1 MKILSVSSIDYLVL
15 EREKKKENTD
25 YHVVLTT
32 CVRYY
37 GKIKPS
43 TQFVSNMIEQNGLTR
58 EILTELILQDPR
70 ESGCQMRWERY

>member
-15 EREKKKENTD
+15 EKEKKENTD
-25 YHVVLTT
+25 YHIVLTT
-32 CVRYY
+32 CVRFY

>member
-1 MKILSVSSIDYLVL
+1 MKILSVSSIAYLEL
-15 EREKKKENTD
+15 EREIKENTD
-25 YHVVLTT
+25 YPVVLAT
-32 CVRYY
+32 CIRYY

-43 TQFVSNMIEQNGLTR
+43 TQSVSNMTEQNGLTR